1 MNKIRKIVSI
11 LLVSSM
17 ILQIAPTI
25 ICEAAENVYELVV
38 NPETP
43 LDEVYFYSNET
54 ENKKG
59 YYYGFLDGKVSVMDE
74 DYNFIKKSEFDMIN
88 STELVTIKGKPAFVA
103 SKKIDGKYFYGIVS
117 FDGETI
123 IKPEYSWILINSEK
137 SRITIEKKTDNQ
149 VFTGLWNLN
158 CEEILPLEYR
168 SLYIWDEKDDKL
180 LIVATNKENK
190 TGIILDNQMI
200 WEEKETDGNHYY
212 SYSFCE
218 YENEKCIKISLYND
232 ATEEHEDDSITLLK
246 YDGSIIKEFSYEEW
260 NRYGYGGYVKNDEEK
275 YKEVCEEWLNKESEN
290 GKKHVTDFFKEKDI
304 TLSEIKIYT
313 GFETIYN
320 RNKNFYYW
328 VIVTAQYPKSEK
340 YKNDEDN
347 FDTNSLTYTF
357 IYNDNSECI
366 ISGRG
371 FGKAD
376 IDENGKV
383 DYYLSNMYRYLL
395 SDNGTMRYF
404 DKNTGKVEDLF
415 EVNDNILT
423 YVSDYMRYED
433 DLADKEIHK
442 LYFYNNNK
450 FEEIIEHID
459 NGDSKN
465 YTYVDIND
473 KRYLCTDYINNYC
486 FIENDANGTDIFY
499 CNEDS
504 PGYDEWKLY
513 KHEDISADEIIQ
525 YDKICKNNNLCLNDT
540 KGEKIIFIGKNKNYQ
555 IIYSE
560 LGATGKVSVNDIIG
574 DGNKKLVILEID
586 GTNKYF
592 YVDLESEIYEKIDID
607 SDADKLLQD
616 MHLINLIETDEK
628 LYTCTKRDVVVI
640 DKKTS
645 NVNIILPYENF
656 GDEIN
661 LNNRE
666 TFAEFIESLVILNNE
681 VYIKYRKEYRKYDVD
696 IDSDSNSCS
705 IDYFYGIMNLYGEKK
720 IPEIEDNSISTEL
733 AIVTNYIFA
742 KNDEVSNVYDSS
754 FNLID
759 TNANYFQKG
768 NLSVIYSN
776 NGSSDFTPKLF
787 NKSTGKKIYDFANQK
802 TGFYIYDYDIEIL
815 GKYYLLPFKDGYEK
829 KIMIIDISSDKPVF
843 YGKAFIHKRKN
854 KIIIFGESEEIV
866 YPTEKPTDL
875 PTVSPS
881 VTPIV
886 TPSPVPSTTP
896 TPKPSSGSSGGGFLG
911 GGAAPVPSTTPTPA
925 PSPSAIPVTTITP
938 EHTQVPVIT
947 PEITVTPLETPE
959 PSQIPEAMLT
969 PSASP
974 VAKEDNS
981 TSSPSKLRKGL
992 KITDKNTK
1000 AVYKII
1006 SIGKNKIVQYNGST
1020 RKNSE
1025 NVVIPASVKLKGKT
1039 FKVVSVGNGVFKNN
1053 NKLKSV
1059 KIGKNIKTI
1068 GKGTFSGCKKLAD
1081 VKMGKNITSIKANAF
1096 SKCTSL
1102 TFITIPSKV
1111 KKIEEKA
1118 FYQCK
1123 NLRYIDVKTK
1133 KLEPGNI
1140 GSNAFGNGYG
1150 SPRVKTDKSVWRQY
1164 QNMLTSKGLSN
1175 KAVFIINPVKLVV

>member
-1 MNKIRKIVSI
+1 
-11 LLVSSM
+11 
-17 ILQIAPTI
+17 
-25 ICEAAENVYELVV
+25 
-38 NPETP
+38 
-43 LDEVYFYSNET
+43 
-54 ENKKG
+54 
-59 YYYGFLDGKVSVMDE
+59 
-74 DYNFIKKSEFDMIN
+74 
-88 STELVTIKGKPAFVA
+88 
-103 SKKIDGKYFYGIVS
+103 
-117 FDGETI
+117 
-123 IKPEYSWILINSEK
+123 
-137 SRITIEKKTDNQ
+137 
-149 VFTGLWNLN
+149 
-158 CEEILPLEYR
+158 
-168 SLYIWDEKDDKL
+168 
-180 LIVATNKENK
+180 
-190 TGIILDNQMI
+190 
-200 WEEKETDGNHYY
+200 
-212 SYSFCE
+212 
-218 YENEKCIKISLYND
+218 
-232 ATEEHEDDSITLLK
+232 
-246 YDGSIIKEFSYEEW
+246 
-260 NRYGYGGYVKNDEEK
+260 
-275 YKEVCEEWLNKESEN
+275 
-290 GKKHVTDFFKEKDI
+290 
-304 TLSEIKIYT
+304 
-313 GFETIYN
+313 
-320 RNKNFYYW
+320 
-328 VIVTAQYPKSEK
+328 
-340 YKNDEDN
+340 
-347 FDTNSLTYTF
+347 
-357 IYNDNSECI
+357 
-366 ISGRG
+366 
-371 FGKAD
+371 
-376 IDENGKV
+376 
-383 DYYLSNMYRYLL
+383 
-395 SDNGTMRYF
+395 
-404 DKNTGKVEDLF
+404 
-415 EVNDNILT
+415 
-423 YVSDYMRYED
+423 
-433 DLADKEIHK
+433 
-442 LYFYNNNK
+442 
-450 FEEIIEHID
+450 
-459 NGDSKN
+459 
-465 YTYVDIND
+465 
-473 KRYLCTDYINNYC
+473 
-486 FIENDANGTDIFY
+486 
-499 CNEDS
+499 
-504 PGYDEWKLY
+504 
-513 KHEDISADEIIQ
+513 
-525 YDKICKNNNLCLNDT
+525 
-540 KGEKIIFIGKNKNYQ
+540 
-555 IIYSE
+555 
-560 LGATGKVSVNDIIG
+560 
-574 DGNKKLVILEID
+574 
-586 GTNKYF
+586 
-592 YVDLESEIYEKIDID
+592 
-607 SDADKLLQD
+607 

-681 VYIKYRKEYRKYDVD
+681 VYIKYRKEYRKYDAD